1 MGSKDVRETAVQEKQ
16 LKKKQLEVERGER
29 REAKRRQEAE
39 ELKESVKLADKALQA
54 EMDQEE
60 VEVENV
66 ASNEE
71 LMEEMDV
78 DNWT

>member
-1 MGSKDVRETAVQEKQ
+1 M
-16 LKKKQLEVERGER
+16 
-29 REAKRRQEAE
+29 
-39 ELKESVKLADKALQA
+39 ADEALQA